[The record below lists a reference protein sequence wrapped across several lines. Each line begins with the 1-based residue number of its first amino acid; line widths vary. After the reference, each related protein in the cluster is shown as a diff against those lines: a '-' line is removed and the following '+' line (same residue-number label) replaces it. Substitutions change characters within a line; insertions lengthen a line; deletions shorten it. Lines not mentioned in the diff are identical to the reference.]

1 MQRGK
6 PEYVD
11 ENKNKIMD
19 TRLTE
24 GQECERNT
32 QIANDTKFRIPT
44 RVVDAI
50 MIFKREPNLNL

>member
-32 QIANDTKFRIPT
+32 QIANDTEFRIPT
-44 RVVDAI
+44 RVVDGYYDIQA
-50 MIFKREPNLNL
+50 